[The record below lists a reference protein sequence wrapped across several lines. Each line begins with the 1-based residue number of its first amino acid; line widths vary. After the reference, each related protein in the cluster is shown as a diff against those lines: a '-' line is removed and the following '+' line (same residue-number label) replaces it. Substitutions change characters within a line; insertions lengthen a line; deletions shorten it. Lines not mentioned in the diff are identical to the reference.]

1 MKHVL
6 SSLIL
11 SLFVVSISGTSYSTT
26 NSSNTRFLTY
36 MVNPPEGFNL
46 RRDVYVRV
54 AVLIHRLI
62 ERGQDWVLVLPPWPH
77 LYHWKSGY
85 QGALPWSQ
93 FFDLYSLSHFIP
105 VMDYGVYKRLYDP
118 VTINRVW
125 QLDTPD
131 FLAEG
136 YKFDSEFT
144 SMACNKEYIENTYS
158 KISKSYHD
166 PFIESIF
173 GDLTVQAV
181 ECYQVMGGTDV
192 AEESLLSVR
201 EGEFVL
207 LENFEMLMHHSFA
220 GKLFWAARASMVYAE
235 HLRKIGDEFMLEQL
249 SFSSADSQTGDYLS
263 VHLRR
268 GDYLQARPS
277 EIPSLDGAIKQI
289 EDKLI
294 SLNLSQVF
302 LATDSSQHEVDY
314 IESKLSIRV
323 VRYTPKSDQLLS
335 IGDGGVS
342 IVDQWIAAHAR
353 YFIGTSES
361 TFSFRICEE
370 RQLIGIPVDTTYN
383 SLCPDNEP
391 DCRQFTR
398 WNVVT

>member
-1 MKHVL
+1 MKYIL
-6 SSLIL
+6 TILIL
-11 SLFVVSISGTSYSTT
+11 SLFVVLISGTTFSST

-36 MVNPPEGFNL
+36 MVNPSEGFNL

-62 ERGQDWVLVLPPWPH
+62 ERGQDWVLVLPPWSY

-85 QGALPWSQ
+85 QAPLPWSQ
-93 FFDLYSLSHFIP
+93 FFDLYTLSQFIP
-105 VMDYGVYKRLYDP
+105 VMDYNIYKKLYGP
-118 VTINRVW
+118 VIINRAW

-136 YKFDSEFT
+136 YKFDPEFT
-144 SMACNKEYIENTYS
+144 SVTCNQEYIENTYS
-158 KISKSYHD
+158 KISQSYHD
-166 PFIESIF
+166 PFIESVF
-173 GDLTVQAV
+173 GDLTVKAL
-181 ECYQVMGGTDV
+181 ECYQVMGGTDITED
-192 AEESLLSVR
+192 ALLSVS
-201 EGEFVL
+201 EGELVL
-207 LENFEMLMHHSFA
+207 LENSETLMHYKFS

-235 HLRKIGDEFMLEQL
+235 HLRRIGDEFMLEHL
-249 SFSSADSQTGDYLS
+249 YFSSADSQTGDYLS

-268 GDYLQARPS
+268 DDYVLARPS

-289 EDKLI
+289 EDKLK
-294 SLNLSQVF
+294 SLNLSTVF
-302 LATDSSQHEVDY
+302 LATDSPQHEVDY
-314 IESKLSIRV
+314 IESKLSSHV
-323 VRYTPKSDQLLS
+323 VRYVPKHDQLLS

-353 YFIGTSES
+353 YFIGSSES

-370 RQLIGIPVDTTYN
+370 RQLKGIPIETTYN
-383 SLCPDNEP
+383 CLCPDSEP

-398 WNVVT
+398 WDVVT